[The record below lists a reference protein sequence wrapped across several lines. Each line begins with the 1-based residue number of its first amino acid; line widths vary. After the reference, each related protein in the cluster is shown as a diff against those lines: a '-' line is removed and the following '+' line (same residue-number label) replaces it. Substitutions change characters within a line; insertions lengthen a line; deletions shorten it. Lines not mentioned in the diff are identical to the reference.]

1 MRKTTGV
8 IVLAMLTA
16 LAGCEFDIVNPNSPD
31 PIGNNPARNEVAA
44 AATGL
49 LIGSETDAAD
59 FALDLGILGREAYRF
74 DGSDPR
80 FTGELL
86 TGGLDAGSGAF
97 GGDHW
102 AEQYRTI
109 RAANNLLAVVGTASD
124 LSAAEQSAVQGFA
137 RTLKALNFLLV
148 VSTHTGDSIPI
159 AVESDPT
166 GPPAPFVSNAQAFAY
181 IKALLDS
188 AQTDLQNGGTAF
200 PFSLSDGFNGFDT
213 PSQFLKV
220 NRALLARVDVY
231 TGDFAGALTALQAS
245 FIDTSATAD
254 LDAGAYHSFGTGPKE
269 TANALSQN
277 PLTGENFA
285 HPSLETDAQQQP
297 GGALD
302 QRFLDKTIVRTS
314 TTVDNLTSA
323 LGWVRYP
330 SPSSSIPII
339 RNEELILL
347 RAEANIGLSA
357 LGPAT
362 DDINY
367 IRVHSGGLAPIA
379 VPGSQGAALDA
390 LLYEKR
396 YSLLYEGG
404 HRWIDLRRYGL
415 LNQLPIDRA
424 GDVTYPT
431 YPVPRDEILARQ

>member
-1 MRKTTGV
+1 MKTRALSLA
-8 IVLAMLTA
+8 VLAA
-16 LAGCEFDIVNPNSPD
+16 LAGCEFDLVNPNSPD

-49 LIGSETDAAD
+49 LIGSESDAAD
-59 FALDLGILGREAYRF
+59 LALDLGILGREAYRF

-102 AEQYRTI
+102 SEQYRTI
-109 RAANNLLAVVGTASD
+109 RSANNLLAVIGTASA
-124 LSAAEQSAVQGFA
+124 LTPAEQNAVSGFA
-137 RTLKALNFLLV
+137 RTIKALNFLLV
-148 VSTHTGDSIPI
+148 VSSHTEDSIPI

-166 GPPAPFVSNAQAFAY
+166 AAPAPFVTNAEAFAY
-181 IKALLDS
+181 IVALLDS
-188 AQTDLQNGGTAF
+188 AQVDLQAGGATF
-200 PFSLSDGFNGFDT
+200 PFALSDGFNGFSD
-213 PSQFLKV
+213 PVNFLKV
-220 NRALLARVDVY
+220 NRALRARTDVY
-231 TGDFAGALTALQAS
+231 MGNYASALTALAAS

-254 LDAGAYHSFGTGPKE
+254 LNAGAYHSFGTGPKE
-269 TANALSQN
+269 LANALFQN
-277 PLTGENFA
+277 PQAGENFA
-285 HPSLETDAQQQP
+285 HPSLETDAELQP

-302 QRFLDKTIVRTS
+302 QRFLDKTTPRTS
-314 TTVDNLTSA
+314 TTVDGLTSA
-323 LGWVRYP
+323 LGWIRYS
-330 SPSSSIPII
+330 SPSAPIPII

-347 RAEANIGLSA
+347 RAEANVGLTQLA
-357 LGPAT
+357 AAT

-367 IRVHSGGLAPIA
+367 IRVHSGKLAPIA

-404 HRWIDLRRYGL
+404 HRWIDLRRYGML
-415 LNQLPIDRA
+415 SQLPLDRA
-424 GDVTYPT
+424 GDVAYPT
-431 YPVPRDEILARQ
+431 YPVPRDEVLARE

>member
-1 MRKTTGV
+1 MKTTMLV
-8 IVLAMLTA
+8 AAVLAT
-16 LAGCEFDIVNPNSPD
+16 LAGCSFDIANPNSPD

-49 LIGSETDAAD
+49 LIGSEVDAAD

-86 TGGLDAGSGAF
+86 TGGLDAGSNAF

-109 RAANNLLAVVGTASD
+109 RSANSLLAVIGTASA
-124 LSAAEQSAVQGFA
+124 LTPAEQNAVSGFA
-137 RTLKALNFLLV
+137 RTIKALNFLLV

-166 GPPAPFVSNAQAFAY
+166 AAPAPFVTNAAAYAY
-181 IKALLDS
+181 IVALLDS
-188 AQTDLQNGGTAF
+188 AQVDLQNGGGSF
-200 PFSLSDGFNGFDT
+200 PFSLSDGFNGFND
-213 PSQFLKV
+213 PASFILV
-220 NRALLARVDVY
+220 NRALRARVNVY
-231 TGDFAGALTALQAS
+231 TGDFAGALTSLAAS

-254 LDAGAYHSFGTGPKE
+254 LAAGAYHSFGTGPKE
-269 TANALSQN
+269 TANALFQN
-277 PLTGENFA
+277 PLAGENFA
-285 HPSLETDAQQQP
+285 HPSLETDAQLQP

-302 QRFLDKTIVRTS
+302 QRFLDKTIPRTS

-323 LGWVRYP
+323 LGWTRYS
-330 SPSSSIPII
+330 SPSAPIPII

-347 RAEANIGLSA
+347 RAEANVGLNQLA
-357 LGPAT
+357 AAT

-379 VPGSQGAALDA
+379 VPATPAAALDA

-415 LNQLPIDRA
+415 LSQLPLDRA
-424 GDVTYPT
+424 GDVAYPT
-431 YPVPRDEILARQ
+431 YPVPRDEILARE